1 MYVHFKFNVKVTKM
15 NLQVYIVEFEDTS
28 FWNPFIPLL
37 TPPIVMNQVQIYLKE
52 RYNLALHVTYID
64 YQIHYPRL
72 SYIKQ

>member
-1 MYVHFKFNVKVTKM
+1 MTLFAYIYVHFKFNVKVTKM

-52 RYNLALHVTYID
+52 GCDITWHPL
-64 YQIHYPRL
+64 P
-72 SYIKQ
+72 